1 MTMSRMVVVVA
12 LLLAG
17 TPAFAQMSVQP
28 AEPGTISM
36 PESGVRQNEVTVTGK
51 ITELDL
57 AGGTMTLDNG
67 AQFTLAPSLEFTSA
81 PGVGQDVEVQYEE
94 QGGQRVVRS
103 IDQSVR
109 GGNSD

>member
-1 MTMSRMVVVVA
+1 MTKSRIVVMVA

-17 TPAFAQMSVQP
+17 TPSFAQMSAQS
-28 AEPGTISM
+28 ADPGTITM
-36 PESGVRQNEVTVTGK
+36 PESGIHQTEVTVTGR
-51 ITELDL
+51 ITDLDL
-57 AGGTMTLDNG
+57 AGGTVTLDNG
-67 AQFTLAPSLEFTSA
+67 TQFTLAPSLELTSA
-81 PGVGQDVEVQYEE
+81 PAVGQEVEMLVDE

>member
-1 MTMSRMVVVVA
+1 MTTSKIVLVVA

-17 TPAFAQMSVQP
+17 TPAFARMSEQV
-28 AEPGTISM
+28 ADPGTINM
-36 PESGVRQNEVTVTGK
+36 PESGVQQTEVTVTGK

-57 AGGTMTLDNG
+57 AGGTVTLDNG
-67 AQFTLAPSLEFTSA
+67 AQFTLAPSLQFTSA
-81 PGVGQDVEVQYEE
+81 PAIGQDVEVMYDE

-103 IDQSVR
+103 IDQSVK